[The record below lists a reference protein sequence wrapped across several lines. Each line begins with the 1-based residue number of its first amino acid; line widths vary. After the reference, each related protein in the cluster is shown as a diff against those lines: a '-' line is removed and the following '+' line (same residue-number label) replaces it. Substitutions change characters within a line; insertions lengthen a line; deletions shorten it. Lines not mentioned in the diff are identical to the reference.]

1 MFSHGLYNRF
11 NLFLYNSGSS
21 LMHGMILVLMHTTQ
35 QYPVWLE
42 GTCMHACLCSV
53 FIYFCKAA
61 HVGLL
66 GLPLSLD
73 QSTE

>member
-1 MFSHGLYNRF
+1 MFSHGLYNKF

-21 LMHGMILVLMHTTQ
+21 LMHRHDSSANAYHSTV
-35 QYPVWLE
+35 P
-42 GTCMHACLCSV
+42 CMAGRYVYAACLYSV
-53 FIYFCKAA
+53 FIYFCKAV

-66 GLPLSLD
+66 GSPLSLD